1 MLVIFRVGSVS
12 GNTQLEKWSTNSIR
26 RAGLCADHFTENS
39 FKGEGKKLLKRSVPI
54 PFKNIFLSKEHNKDV
69 DMESMSI
76 AVEVIDNEKNI
87 NVTEAKKKDE
97 NSTKPATLG
106 NIENGEMTEQ
116 SFQWPPLRTYR
127 SPRLHFDMTS
137 EEENVMDWIHLEP
150 PICEK
155 ILNNNTNRRK

>member
-1 MLVIFRVGSVS
+1 
-12 GNTQLEKWSTNSIR
+12 
-26 RAGLCADHFTENS
+26 
-39 FKGEGKKLLKRSVPI
+39 
-54 PFKNIFLSKEHNKDV
+54 
-69 DMESMSI
+69 MESMSI
-76 AVEVIDNEKNI
+76 AVEVIDNEKDI

-155 ILNNNTNRRK
+155 ILTQTVESEEIKNKEIKNKEIKNSEKEENN